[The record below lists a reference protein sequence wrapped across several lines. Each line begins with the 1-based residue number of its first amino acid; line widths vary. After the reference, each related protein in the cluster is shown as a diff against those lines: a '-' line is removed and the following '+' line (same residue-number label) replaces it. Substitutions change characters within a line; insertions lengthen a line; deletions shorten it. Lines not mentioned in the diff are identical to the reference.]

1 MAAVRIGDRQVYAEV
16 AGAGEPV
23 LLLHGGFGSI
33 EAVRTLFEALAQT
46 HRVHAYERPGHG
58 RTPDVPGE
66 YDYRRDVDD
75 ARAFL
80 DEQEVDAAHL
90 VGYSDGGVIALL
102 LALAHPDR
110 VLSVTA
116 IGANLDATAFADTVP
131 DGIPI
136 LPPPEPRADDPDR
149 ERQWYARLSP
159 DGPAHADIVLAK
171 LQRLWAKG
179 PEIAPADLEAI
190 TAPTLVVSAD
200 RDTIRVDHS
209 LLIAASIPRAQL
221 CIVPGATHDLL
232 AERPALIATVVTDFL
247 AEARSRA

>member
-1 MAAVRIGDRQVYAEV
+1 MGECYAEA
-16 AGAGEPV
+16 AGSGAPV

-33 EAVRTLFEALAQT
+33 EAVRALFDALAQN

-58 RTPDVPGE
+58 RTPDVAGE
-66 YDYRRDVDD
+66 YDYRRDAGD
-75 ARAFL
+75 AFAFL
-80 DEQEVDAAHL
+80 DEQGVDAAHL

-102 LALAHPDR
+102 LALAHPER

-131 DGIPI
+131 DGIPF
-136 LPPPEPRADDPDR
+136 LPPPAPPIDDPDR
-149 ERQWYARLSP
+149 EMQWYARLSP
-159 DGPAHADIVLAK
+159 DGPDHAEVVLAK

-179 PEIAPADLEAI
+179 PGIAPADLGAI

-209 LLIAASIPRAQL
+209 LLIASSIPRAQL

-232 AERPALIATVVTDFL
+232 AERPALVTTVVTEFL
-247 AEARSRA
+247 TEVASRA